1 MDNVFKTLELS
12 REAANRIDPSSFILA
27 LLASLVSALVASLLY
42 TYFYENRGTGSQ
54 VHRAFPLL
62 GISITTL
69 FLGVQMS
76 LPLSLGLLGALS
88 IVRFRT
94 PIREPEEV
102 GFIMLLI
109 ASSITCATFN
119 FQLLIVL
126 NLVAVLTLFALRGK
140 RLLKHRGRDGMLI
153 LTMSQEKATEKLKQ
167 VCAYLKEHTSRNV
180 LESSSTRDAIASI
193 HFSFSGLKKPVEEVQ
208 SEIKSLAESQS
219 IHIFFNRPG
228 GIR

>member
-1 MDNVFKTLELS
+1 MNNVFKTLELS
-12 REAANRIDPSSFILA
+12 QEVSNRIDPSSFILA
-27 LLASLVSALVASLLY
+27 LVVSLISSLVASLLY

-94 PIREPEEV
+94 PIREPEEI
-102 GFIMLLI
+102 GFIMFLI

-119 FQLLIVL
+119 FQLLMVL
-126 NLVAVLTLFALRGK
+126 HLVAILTLFTLRGK
-140 RLLKHRGRDGMLI
+140 RLLKYRGRDGILI
-153 LTMSQEKATEKLKQ
+153 LTLSEEKASRKLKE
-167 VCAYLKEHTSRNV
+167 VCEYLKIHASRNV
-180 LESSSTRDAIASI
+180 LESSSSRDSI
-193 HFSFSGLKKPVEEVQ
+193 TSVHFSFSGLKKPVEEVQ
-208 SEIKSLAESQS
+208 SEIKSLSEGQS